1 MRAVGVHC
9 RGRRACMDGRP
20 PATATC
26 PALLRGAA
34 AVSAAD
40 GGVRPGPGRNP
51 DVQRTRPGC
60 PVPRTR
66 PGFRPGRRSRQTP
79 PVRRCG
85 QWTRPADTRNPQ
97 AAGTVD
103 TRDCG
108 RAHGHCGM
116 DRRTLRQRPAGQ
128 PSAEP
133 STAACVS
140 GRERDRKVRHRPAPP
155 WPDRQIRSL
164 GAAGKPA
171 SSYKGGAGWDGSAVK
186 VRAGSARQNI
196 DRVVDRAGQAPPPR
210 APDRNLVLSG
220 SAAHNPARAC
230 ATPRR
235 NVPAWL

>member
-164 GAAGKPA
+164 GAAGGQRHPGKA
-171 SSYKGGAGWDGSAVK
+171 AQLRKADRK
-186 VRAGSARQNI
+186 VRPDRTRQNV
-196 DRVVDRAGQAPPPR
+196 DRVVDRAQQAEKPEHQIR
-210 APDRNLVLSG
+210 SGALS
-220 SAAHNPARAC
+220 
-230 ATPRR
+230 
-235 NVPAWL
+235 WQ